1 MSKCKEITDA
11 QFDEEVT
18 KSEKLVLVDFW
29 APWCGPCRAIA
40 PILNDLAKE
49 REEAVKVVK
58 INVDEEQ
65 VNAAEARHHD
75 DPDPRAFQGRSAG
88 RPAAGRVSKAHH
100 RRAGRKAPGGPG
112 RRIALTI
119 KFRNA

>member
-1 MSKCKEITDA
+1 MSKCIEITDA

-18 KSEKLVLVDFW
+18 KSQKLVLVDFW

-49 REEAVKVVK
+49 REDSVKVVK

-65 VNAAEARHHD
+65 VNAAKLGIMTIPTLVLFKDGQAVDRLLGGY
-75 DPDPRAFQGRSAG
+75 PKRAIVERVDKHLSV
-88 RPAAGRVSKAHH
+88 PAAS
-100 RRAGRKAPGGPG
+100 
-112 RRIALTI
+112 
-119 KFRNA
+119 

>member
-1 MSKCKEITDA
+1 MSKCIEITDA

-49 REEAVKVVK
+49 REDSVKVVK

-65 VNAAEARHHD
+65 VNAAKLGIMTIPTLVLFKDGQAVDRLLGGY
-75 DPDPRAFQGRSAG
+75 PKRAIVERVDKHLSV
-88 RPAAGRVSKAHH
+88 PAAS
-100 RRAGRKAPGGPG
+100 
-112 RRIALTI
+112 
-119 KFRNA
+119 

>member
-1 MSKCKEITDA
+1 MSKCIEITDA

-49 REEAVKVVK
+49 REDSVKVVK

-65 VNAAEARHHD
+65 VNAAKLGIMTIPTLVLFKDGQAVDRLLGGY
-75 DPDPRAFQGRSAG
+75 PKRAIVERVDKHLSV
-88 RPAAGRVSKAHH
+88 PATS
-100 RRAGRKAPGGPG
+100 
-112 RRIALTI
+112 
-119 KFRNA
+119 